1 MTHDTHGGHGDEH
14 GHGHIKLAYQPGLP
28 LANGKLCLW
37 LFLSTEIMF
46 FAGLIGAYVV
56 LRFGV
61 PAGTWP
67 HPHDVHLVEPIGAF
81 NTFVLICSS
90 VTIVLGL
97 EAAKLNQSS
106 MARLWLF
113 ATFVL
118 GSVFLGV
125 KMYEYNSKFSHGI
138 YPSTPRSLIY
148 DKADLNY
155 ASAVRQRLNDL
166 ATELAKKA
174 SAEAGEGQA
183 AVPSEDQKRCEDMR
197 DYLVFWAEQ
206 TAARSEDP
214 ARRQA
219 ALNSLAWFIYPREG
233 HKPEKFLAAETKRME
248 REKTAITAEL
258 TAISSEQKSL
268 DAKKAELEKRDA
280 AEAGEE
286 LGATVKAR
294 ARADEKALAAN
305 ERLRRVEGWLGL
317 VPELDKLEHGIN
329 DAYHSLRLPIHI
341 PSGNMWASTYFLLTG
356 FHAIHVAVG
365 LLMFVLMLRYRLDAS
380 NAHLLENGGL
390 YWHFVDLVWIFLFPL
405 LYLF

>member
-1 MTHDTHGGHGDEH
+1 MTHDTHGCHGDDH

-61 PAGTWP
+61 PSGTWP

-106 MARLWLF
+106 LARLWLL

-125 KMYEYNSKFSHGI
+125 KMYEYSSKFSHGI
-138 YPSTPRSLIY
+138 YPSAPRSLIY

-166 ATELAKKA
+166 ATDLAKKA
-174 SAEAGEGQA
+174 SAEAAEGQA
-183 AVPSEDQKRCEDMR
+183 ATPSEDQKRCEDLR
-197 DYLVFWAEQ
+197 DYLVYWAEQ

-219 ALNSLAWFIYPREG
+219 ALNLGVVHISAGRSQAGKVPRRRNQANG
-233 HKPEKFLAAETKRME
+233 AG
-248 REKTAITAEL
+248 
-258 TAISSEQKSL
+258 QKV
-268 DAKKAELEKRDA
+268 DRRGIDRHRRGAK
-280 AEAGEE
+280 
-286 LGATVKAR
+286 
-294 ARADEKALAAN
+294 
-305 ERLRRVEGWLGL
+305 
-317 VPELDKLEHGIN
+317 
-329 DAYHSLRLPIHI
+329 
-341 PSGNMWASTYFLLTG
+341 
-356 FHAIHVAVG
+356 VA
-365 LLMFVLMLRYRLDAS
+365 
-380 NAHLLENGGL
+380 
-390 YWHFVDLVWIFLFPL
+390 
-405 LYLF
+405 